1 MAATDI
7 QTATPLRD
15 RLEPYIA
22 IIGPLVMILAVL
34 VYMGIIAPLF
44 GSEHALRYFRA
55 TNFNLIMLD
64 AALYM
69 PMAMAMTFV
78 ITQRGIDL
86 SIGSIAALS
95 CICMAFLI
103 KKYGFSVYVAM
114 PIALALG
121 ALMGLING
129 LIITRFK
136 VPDLIGTLAMDLVYR
151 GLALVIA
158 KGLVLSRFPDV
169 LKGVGRGQITL
180 YEGPHPVTGED
191 WLVNIPVP
199 VLIGIATMVIG
210 WFILRKTYFGR
221 YTIAIGSSPESA
233 EMTGISVNRHKI
245 HAYVLCGFCAALAG
259 IMLTGKLNA
268 IQATS
273 APYFNLHVIAAVVVG
288 GTSLFGGRASILGSF
303 AGVLLLAMMI
313 NALVTLR
320 IEFFWQSVAS
330 GVVIVSSVALYTWMQ
345 QKDRDGSGGWFASLK
360 TPDGKKLLRLCAVI
374 LGALVVLW
382 GIGALTAIDP
392 NATG

>member
-1 MAATDI
+1 MAVAETR
-7 QTATPLRD
+7 TKAPLRE

-34 VYMGIIAPLF
+34 VYMGVIAPLF
-44 GSEHALRYFRA
+44 GSDHALRYFRA
-55 TNFNLIMLD
+55 SNFNLIMLD

-95 CICMAFLI
+95 CICMAFMI
-103 KKYGFSVYVAM
+103 KKFGFSPYVAIPM
-114 PIALALG
+114 ALMLG

-158 KGLVLSRFPDV
+158 KGLVLSRFPDIV
-169 LKGVGRGQITL
+169 KDIGRGQITI
-180 YEGPHPVTGED
+180 YEGPHPTTGED
-191 WLVNIPVP
+191 WLVNIPIP
-199 VLIGIATMVIG
+199 VLIGIATLIIG
-210 WFILRKTYFGR
+210 GYVLRKTHFGR
-221 YTIAIGSSPESA
+221 YTIAIGSNPEAA
-233 EMTGISVNRHKI
+233 EMTGIGVNRHKV

-259 IMLTGKLNA
+259 VMLTGKLNA

-288 GTSLFGGRASILGSF
+288 GTSLFGGRAAMLGSF

-330 GVVIVSSVALYTWMQ
+330 GVVIVSSVALYAWMQ
-345 QKDRDGSGGWFASLK
+345 QKDRDGSGSWLAGLR
-360 TPDGKKLLRLCAVI
+360 TPDGKKLLRLSVVI
-374 LGALVVLW
+374 LGALAVLW
-382 GIGALTAIDP
+382 GIGELTAIDP
-392 NATG
+392 EAAG